1 MQTPRNGHIF
11 SPRFRRAGSLLG
23 TYRSGPVLR
32 WARVA
37 LGVAI
42 LDTASI
48 ASLAYT
54 APFLLLFSPG
64 LVRAA
69 GVALHAGGALVLL
82 TDAAA
87 LLLLGGYAAAT
98 VAYAVAC
105 RRRCRGAG
113 LVAVYLVPEAPA
125 LVRKALQAGGTAPP
139 VWREAYSV
147 HSARG
152 QAVAADPDVGGN
164 TPPCPIPADDV
175 ERLRHLLAGRAYA
188 LVPAVRP
195 SGRGEGRGRRGR
207 LHARTELEGRV
218 SP

>member
-1 MQTPRNGHIF
+1 MQTLRNGHLF

-23 TYRSGPVLR
+23 TYRSGSVLR

-37 LGVAI
+37 RGVAI
-42 LDTASI
+42 LDTASVTSI
-48 ASLAYT
+48 VYT

-64 LVRAA
+64 LARAV
-69 GVALHAGGALVLL
+69 GMALHAGGALVLL

-98 VAYAVAC
+98 AAYATAC
-105 RRRCRGAG
+105 RRRCRAAG

-125 LVRKALQAGGTAPP
+125 LVRKALRAGGTSSP

-147 HSARG
+147 HPARG
-152 QAVAADPDVGGN
+152 RAAATDPDAGGDADP
-164 TPPCPIPADDV
+164 CALPADDM

-188 LVPAVRP
+188 LVPDQPVGVVVAGV
-195 SGRGEGRGRRGR
+195 
-207 LHARTELEGRV
+207 GRV
-218 SP
+218 GAGAALGVAGD